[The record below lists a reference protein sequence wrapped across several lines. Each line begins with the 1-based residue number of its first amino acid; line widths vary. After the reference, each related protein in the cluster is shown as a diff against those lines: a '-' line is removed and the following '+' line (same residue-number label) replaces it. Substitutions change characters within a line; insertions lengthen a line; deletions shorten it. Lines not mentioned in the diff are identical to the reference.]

1 MSAGVWFR
9 KCLRLHDN
17 AALTKAAESSDSV
30 IPFFILD
37 PTFDRSKI
45 GVNRFH
51 FLLESL
57 RDLDEQLRERYN
69 SRLLVFRGKPA
80 EVLSELFEGSGE
92 FRLGS
97 LFYER
102 DIEPYA
108 RARDAAVEDLAKKFK
123 VPTMTFS
130 GHTILDVDLVVQAP
144 GFKPPIAMSSIQNLV
159 KKHGPI
165 PKATGAPKYLPALK
179 VKGGGHKYDVP
190 DLAELYEEEPTERH
204 LMPGG
209 EREALARLK
218 RSCSDKDY
226 IATFEKPKTESTGR
240 QGAPWEPS
248 TTGLSPY
255 IKFGCISV
263 RKVWHAIDDC
273 LKGRKH
279 SQPPMSLHGQLLF
292 REMFYVL
299 GASVPNLDKDKG
311 NRMCKEIPWG
321 HNQKVLSAWEEGRTG
336 YPFIDALMRQL
347 VQTGWMHHLGRH
359 AVSCFLTRGDLWQ
372 NWTAGRDIFDKY
384 LLDSDWAINNG
395 NWLWLAGVAPWS
407 APYFRIYDP
416 CPGPKTSLNAVHSA
430 DFIRHFVPE
439 LKGMPDRFLLT
450 PWKAPDDVQK
460 AAQCILGKDYP
471 KPIVDHKSAREGNLS
486 RFKAALESNRTGSS
500 SKLPEKFGQR
510 KTDPG
515 PMRVAYSD
523 KSATSVLESGQASG
537 SISTSGGGRRVSA
550 PEEDDDGRAKL
561 KTGQEAGALKRPAA
575 VAAGG
580 ARKRPATA
588 ATAAAAT
595 VTRGKSQ

>member
-17 AALTKAAESSDSV
+17 AALTTAAESSDSV

-37 PTFDRSKI
+37 PAFDRSKI

-57 RDLDEQLRERYN
+57 QDLDEQLRERYN
-69 SRLLVFRGKPA
+69 SRLLVFRGKPTD
-80 EVLSELFEGSGE
+80 VLRELFEGAGR

-102 DIEPYA
+102 DMEPYA
-108 RARDAAVEDLAKKFK
+108 RVRDAAVEDLARKCK

-159 KKHGPI
+159 KKQGPI
-165 PKATGAPKYLPALK
+165 PKATEAPKYLPALK
-179 VKGGGHKYDVP
+179 VKGYEVP
-190 DLAELYEEEPTERH
+190 DLAELYKDEEPAERH

-209 EREALARLK
+209 EREALQRLK
-218 RSCSDKDY
+218 RACSDKDY

-240 QGAPWEPS
+240 EGAPWEPS

-263 RKVWHAIDDC
+263 RKVWHAIDEC
-273 LKGRKH
+273 LKGRTH

-321 HNQKVLSAWEEGRTG
+321 HNQKLLAAWEEGKTG

-359 AVSCFLTRGDLWQ
+359 AVACFLTRGDLWQ
-372 NWTAGRDIFDKY
+372 NWTAGRDVFDKY

-471 KPIVDHKSAREGNLS
+471 RPVVDHKSARQSNLS
-486 RFKAALESNRTGSS
+486 KFKAALDSSKKGAS
-500 SKLPEKFGQR
+500 SKLPEKFGER
-510 KTDPG
+510 KGDPG
-515 PMRVAYSD
+515 PMRVTYSD
-523 KSATSVLESGQASG
+523 KSATSVAESGQP
-537 SISTSGGGRRVSA
+537 GGGTPTMSHTNNADDVKVKGKSDQEGRRA
-550 PEEDDDGRAKL
+550 R
-561 KTGQEAGALKRPAA
+561 ALKRPAA
-575 VAAGG
+575 LATGG
-580 ARKRPATA
+580 ARKRPAA
-588 ATAAAAT
+588 IADATK
-595 VTRGKSQ
+595 GKQQ